1 MLYVLALKSALGN
14 LYHTPGQGSF
24 TSVLKEQLKPLTAL
38 PVSDPMVT
46 VVDIAKQNL
55 SF

>member
-1 MLYVLALKSALGN
+1 
-14 LYHTPGQGSF
+14 
-24 TSVLKEQLKPLTAL
+24 LKPLTAL

-55 SF
+55 SFWKSS